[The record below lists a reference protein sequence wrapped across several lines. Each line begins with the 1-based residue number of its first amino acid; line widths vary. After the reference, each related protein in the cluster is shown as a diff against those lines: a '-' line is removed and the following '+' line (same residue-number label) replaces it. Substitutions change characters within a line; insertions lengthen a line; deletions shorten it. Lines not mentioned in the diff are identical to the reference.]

1 MLHMKLKITAFI
13 TLAMSLAM
21 TGTVFAGTWENGS
34 GENSQRWKYNYGNGT
49 YAQNSWQWIDG
60 NNDGIAE
67 CYYFDADGWMLSD
80 TITSDGYQVNE
91 NGA

>member
-1 MLHMKLKITAFI
+1 MKLKITAFI

-49 YAQNSWQWIDG
+49 YAQNSAGSYLINKYIGRNVETIILMLMDG
-60 NNDGIAE
+60 CCQIPLHQMVIRLMKMVPG
-67 CYYFDADGWMLSD
+67 
-80 TITSDGYQVNE
+80 
-91 NGA
+91 